1 MGYGIKLLVWGE
13 YACFSRP
20 EMKVERVSYD
30 ALTPSAAQGILSS
43 LHWKPAIEWHIDQ
56 IRVLNKI
63 NFASIRRNEVEGKVN
78 ISTAISAA
86 RGDDVDLHQYAANE
100 RQQRATLMLRNVAY
114 IIEAHFVMTDKA
126 GEGDTPEKHYN
137 IFLRRARGG
146 ACFHT
151 PCLGLRELP
160 AKFRLL
166 DEDEYFPNSY
176 YQDKD
181 EVDLG
186 YMLHSI
192 DYKNNMRPRFF
203 RAYMKN
209 GIINV
214 PEVTA
219 L

>member
-13 YACFSRP
+13 FACFSRP
-20 EMKVERVSYD
+20 EMKAERTTYD
-30 ALTPSAAQGILSS
+30 TMTASAGRGILSAIY
-43 LHWKPAIEWHIDQ
+43 WKPAIDWQVDR
-56 IRVLNKI
+56 IRVLNQIK
-63 NFASIRRNEVEGKVN
+63 FTSIRRNEVENKIR
-78 ISTAISAA
+78 ISEAISAA
-86 RGDDVDLHQYAANE
+86 KGNEVDLHQYAASE
-100 RQQRATLMLRNVAY
+100 RQQRASLMLRDVAY
-114 IIEAHFVMTDKA
+114 VIEAHFEMTSMA
-126 GEGDTPEKHYN
+126 GEDDTPEKHYN
-137 IFLRRARGG
+137 IFLRKARKG

-176 YQDKD
+176 YHDHD

-192 DYKNNMRPRFF
+192 DYEHDMTPRFF
-203 RAYMKN
+203 RAVMKC
-209 GIINV
+209 GVIEV
-214 PEVTA
+214 PEVRA